1 MYHNKI
7 SNLNCRIIASILL
20 VMLSLCSK
28 AQNVGVRIDVKNDK
42 NEPVQNATAQILRTK
57 DSSILSVKTLK
68 NNAFFSVPSNT
79 AYFLRL
85 TAVGIVPVFQNI
97 EIGNADTTL
106 TIIANTKAKNLD
118 AVVVTST
125 KQFIKQEDD
134 KTIVD
139 AEPIANSSTNALEVL
154 EKTPGA
160 IVDQDGNVYLNS
172 ATPAT
177 IYINGRELKL
187 SAADIS
193 SLLKSL
199 PANSVSK
206 IEILR
211 SPSAKFDAAS
221 SGGIVN
227 IVLKKGVKLGTNGS
241 IDASYFQG
249 VYATETIGFSVN
261 KSQNKLNTYLSYN
274 FTNRE
279 SFFVL
284 NSEQPLSL
292 INVLRV
298 QQSYTKFKATTNYAS
313 AGFDYAIN
321 NKWNIALDTR
331 FTANNNR
338 GNVKN
343 DINLLTLNRQSQI
356 GNNVSLVS
364 NIGPTYFL
372 GNTFSTKYKVDSL
385 GSEWTNSL
393 DYSYYKND
401 NEQLYQNVNI
411 IPQKN
416 TLFGDGDILNKK
428 NIVAFKSDL
437 VLKTKSKVTI
447 EAGTKINYSA
457 SNNNALYFADS
468 STGKY
473 LNNYQTNAFKYE
485 ENIAALYLQVSKT
498 FSGFTIK
505 PGVRLE
511 HTDITGNQLVPTPN
525 TFKIKRT
532 DVFPYIYLRHGLGK
546 VIGFKLTGN
555 LIFRRSITRPYYEA
569 LNPFPKFVDQYTYDI
584 GNPNLRPQITNNYE
598 FNVNANEF
606 PIFSVGL
613 NDIQDIFTTLTN
625 ARADTLFRTWDNLGK
640 NKEVYMRLVA
650 GIPPGKK
657 YFFYLGTQMNMINY
671 DGFYNGEI
679 FKYKRAS
686 WNIFTFHSYK
696 ATPTLNISLQ
706 GFMRINGVFNF
717 FETSTFGSLNLSAN
731 KSILKKKMN
740 IILSVNDALLS
751 NRFNFNVDVPKFI
764 GSGNQYADSRRIGI
778 AIKYNFGLK
787 PKPERTPA
795 FGAPV
800 DAN

>member
-1 MYHNKI
+1 M
-7 SNLNCRIIASILL
+7 
-20 VMLSLCSK
+20 MLSFCSV
-28 AQNVGVRIDVKNDK
+28 AQNVSVRVVIK
-42 NEPVQNATAQILRTK
+42 NEKNEFVQNATVQILRIK
-57 DSSILSVKTLK
+57 DSSIYLIKTHK
-68 NNAFFSVPSNT
+68 DD
-79 AYFLRL
+79 AYFSLPKNSTHFL
-85 TAVGIVPVFQNI
+85 KITAVNI
-97 EIGNADTTL
+97 NRIFETISIAENDTT
-106 TIIANTKAKNLD
+106 INIAASTKSKNLD

-125 KQFIKQEDD
+125 KALIKQEDD

-139 AEPIANSSTNALEVL
+139 AEPLANSSTNALEVL

-199 PANSVSK
+199 PASSVSK

-241 IDASYFQG
+241 VDASYFQG
-249 VYATETIGFSVN
+249 VYATESIGFNIN
-261 KSQNKLNTYLSYN
+261 KSENKLNTYLSYN

-279 SFFVL
+279 SFFLL
-284 NSEQPLSL
+284 NSEQPLGA
-292 INVLRV
+292 VLRV
-298 QQSYTKFKATTNYAS
+298 QQSYTKFDATTNYAS
-313 AGFDYAIN
+313 GGFDYAAN
-321 NKWNIALDTR
+321 KKWNIAFDTR

-338 GNVKN
+338 GNVRN
-343 DINLLTLNRQSQI
+343 NIDILASNRISKI
-356 GNNVSLVS
+356 GQNVSLV
-364 NIGPTYFL
+364 NNVGPTYFL
-372 GNTFSTKYKVDSL
+372 GNTFSTKYKIDSV

-401 NEQLYQNVNI
+401 NAQLYDNI
-411 IPQKN
+411 YIAPQKN
-416 TLFGDGDILNKK
+416 TLYGDGTILNKK

-447 EAGTKINYSA
+447 EAGAKINYSA

-473 LNNYQTNAFKYE
+473 LNNYQTNAFKYK
-485 ENIAALYLQVSKT
+485 ENISALYLQVSKT
-498 FSGFTIK
+498 FSGLTIK
-505 PGVRLE
+505 PGIRLE
-511 HTDITGNQLVPTPN
+511 HTDITGNQIVPTP
-525 TFKIKRT
+525 TSFKIKRT
-532 DVFPYIYLRHGLGK
+532 DLFPYIYLRHGLGK

-555 LIFRRSITRPYYEA
+555 IILRRSITRPFYEA
-569 LNPFPKFVDQYTYDI
+569 LNPFPKFVDQYTYDV
-584 GNPNLRPQITNNYE
+584 GNSSLRPQITNNYE
-598 FNVNANEF
+598 FNVSANEF
-606 PIFSVGL
+606 PIFSVGV

-625 ARADTLFRTWDNLGK
+625 AKGDTLFRTWDNLGK
-640 NKEVYMRLVA
+640 NKEVYMRLVG

-671 DGFYNGEI
+671 DGIYNGEL

-686 WNIFTFHSYK
+686 WNVFTYHNYK
-696 ATPTLNISLQ
+696 INPTLNVSLQ

-717 FETSTFGSLNLSAN
+717 FETKTFGTLNLSAN

-740 IILSVNDALLS
+740 IILSINDLLLT
-751 NRFNFNVDVPKFI
+751 NRITFNVDVPKFI
-764 GSGNQYADSRRIGI
+764 GNGIQYGDTRRVGI
-778 AIKYNFGLK
+778 ALKYNFGLK
-787 PKPERTPA
+787 PKPEKAPA
-795 FGAPV
+795 FGTPV
-800 DAN
+800 DIN

>member
-1 MYHNKI
+1 M
-7 SNLNCRIIASILL
+7 LL
-20 VMLSLCSK
+20 SFCSV
-28 AQNVGVRIDVKNDK
+28 AQNVAVKVVIK
-42 NEPVQNATAQILRTK
+42 NEKNEFVQNATVQILRIK
-57 DSSILSVKTLK
+57 DSSIYLIKTHK
-68 NNAFFSVPSNT
+68 DY
-79 AYFLRL
+79 AYFSLPKNSTHFL
-85 TAVGIVPVFQNI
+85 KITAVNI
-97 EIGNADTTL
+97 NRIFEMISIGENDTSINITA
-106 TIIANTKAKNLD
+106 TTKSKNLD

-125 KQFIKQEDD
+125 KALIKQEDD

-139 AEPIANSSTNALEVL
+139 AEPLANSSTNALEVL

-172 ATPAT
+172 ATPAS

-199 PANSVSK
+199 PASSVSK

-241 IDASYFQG
+241 VDASYFQG
-249 VYATETIGFSVN
+249 VYATETIGFNVN
-261 KSQNKLNTYLSYN
+261 KSENKLNTYLSYN

-284 NSEQPLSL
+284 NSDQPLA
-292 INVLRV
+292 NVLRV
-298 QQSYTKFKATTNYAS
+298 QQSYTKFDATTNYGS
-313 AGFDYAIN
+313 GGFDYAL
-321 NKWNIALDTR
+321 NKKWSIALDTR
-331 FTANNNR
+331 FTTNNNR
-338 GNVKN
+338 GNVRN
-343 DINLLTLNRQSQI
+343 DIDILTSNRQFQI
-356 GNNVSLVS
+356 GKNISLVNNV
-364 NIGPTYFL
+364 GPTYFL
-372 GNTFSTKYKVDSL
+372 GNTFSTKYKIDSV

-401 NEQLYQNVNI
+401 NAQLYDNI
-411 IPQKN
+411 YIAPQKN
-416 TLFGDGDILNKK
+416 TLFGDGTILNKK

-437 VLKTKSKVTI
+437 VLKTQSKVTI
-447 EAGTKINYSA
+447 EVGTKINYSA

-473 LNNYQTNAFKYE
+473 LNRYQTNAFKYKE
-485 ENIAALYLQVSKT
+485 SIAALYLQASKT
-498 FSGFTIK
+498 FGGFTIK

-511 HTDITGNQLVPTPN
+511 HTDIMGNQIVPTP
-525 TFKIKRT
+525 TSFKIKRT
-532 DVFPYIYLRHGLGK
+532 DLFPYIYLRHGLGK
-546 VIGFKLTGN
+546 AVGFKLTGN

-569 LNPFPKFVDQYTYDI
+569 LNPFPKFVDQYTYDV

-598 FNVNANEF
+598 FNINANEF

-625 ARADTLFRTWDNLGK
+625 AKLDTLFRTWDNLGK
-640 NKEVYMRLVA
+640 NREVYMRLVG

-671 DGFYNGEI
+671 DGIYNGEL

-696 ATPTLNISLQ
+696 VNPTLNVSLQ

-717 FETSTFGSLNLSAN
+717 FETKTFGSLNLSAN

-740 IILSVNDALLS
+740 IILSVNDLLLT
-751 NRFNFNVDVPKFI
+751 NRINFNVDVPKFI
-764 GSGNQYADSRRIGI
+764 GSGIQYGDTRRLGI
-778 AIKYNFGLK
+778 ALKYNFGIK
-787 PKPERTPA
+787 PKPERKQGFDIPQE
-795 FGAPV
+795 V
-800 DAN
+800 N

>member
-1 MYHNKI
+1 M
-7 SNLNCRIIASILL
+7 L
-20 VMLSLCSK
+20 LSLGSV
-28 AQNVGVRIDVKNDK
+28 AQNVAVKLVVKNDK
-42 NEPVQNATAQILRTK
+42 DELVQNATVQILRIK
-57 DSSILSVKTLK
+57 DSSIYLIKTQK
-68 NNAFFSVPSNT
+68 DYAFFSLPKNSTHFIKITGVNINRVFET
-79 AYFLRL
+79 I
-85 TAVGIVPVFQNI
+85 GIGEN
-97 EIGNADTTL
+97 DTTINI
-106 TIIANTKAKNLD
+106 TATTKSKNLD

-125 KQFIKQEDD
+125 KALIKQEDD

-139 AEPIANSSTNALEVL
+139 AEPLANSSTNALEVL

-199 PANSVSK
+199 PASSVSK

-241 IDASYFQG
+241 VDVSYFQG

-261 KSQNKLNTYLSYN
+261 KSENKLNTYLSYN

-279 SFFVL
+279 SFFIL
-284 NSEQPLSL
+284 NSEQPFPSA
-292 INVLRV
+292 NVLRV

-313 AGFDYAIN
+313 GGFDYAIN
-321 NKWNIALDTR
+321 KKWNIALDTR
-331 FTANNNR
+331 FTVNNNR
-338 GNVKN
+338 GNLRN
-343 DINLLTLNRQSQI
+343 DIDILTANRQSQI
-356 GNNVSLVS
+356 GKNISLVNNV
-364 NIGPTYFL
+364 GPTYFL
-372 GNTFSTKYKVDSL
+372 GNTFSTKYKIDSV

-401 NEQLYQNVNI
+401 NGQLYDNIGI

-416 TLFGDGDILNKK
+416 TLLGDGTILNKK
-428 NIVAFKSDL
+428 NIIAFKSDL
-437 VLKTKSKVTI
+437 VLKTKNKFTL

-457 SNNNALYFADS
+457 SNNNALYFADT

-473 LNNYQTNAFKYE
+473 LNTYQTNAFTYKE
-485 ENIAALYLQVSKT
+485 SIAALYLQVSKT

-511 HTDITGNQLVPTPN
+511 HTDIIGNQLVPTPN
-525 TFKIKRT
+525 VFKIKRT
-532 DVFPYIYLRHGLGK
+532 DLFPYIYLRHGLGK
-546 VIGFKLTGN
+546 AVGFKLTGN

-569 LNPFPKFVDQYTYDI
+569 LNPFPKFVDQYTYDV
-584 GNPNLRPQITNNYE
+584 GNSNLRPQITNNYE
-598 FNVNANEF
+598 FNINANEF
-606 PIFSVGL
+606 PIFSVGI

-625 ARADTLFRTWDNLGK
+625 AKGDTLFRTWDNLGK
-640 NKEVYMRLVA
+640 NKEVYMRLVG

-671 DGFYNGEI
+671 DGVYNGEL

-696 ATPTLNISLQ
+696 VNPTLNISLQ
-706 GFMRINGVFNF
+706 GFVRLNGVFNF
-717 FETSTFGSLNLSAN
+717 FETKTFGTLNLSAN

-740 IILSVNDALLS
+740 IILSVNDLLLT
-751 NRFNFNVDVPKFI
+751 NQITFNVDVPKFI
-764 GSGNQYADSRRIGI
+764 GSGIQYGDTRRVGI
-778 AIKYNFGLK
+778 ALKYNFGLK
-787 PKPERTPA
+787 PKPEKKQGFDIPQD
-795 FGAPV
+795 V
-800 DAN
+800 N

>member
-1 MYHNKI
+1 M
-7 SNLNCRIIASILL
+7 
-20 VMLSLCSK
+20 VLSFCSV
-28 AQNVGVRIDVKNDK
+28 AQNVALKVVIK
-42 NEPVQNATAQILRTK
+42 NEKNEFVQNATVQILRTK
-57 DSSILSVKTLK
+57 DSSIYLIKTHK
-68 NNAFFSVPSNT
+68 DY
-79 AYFLRL
+79 AYFSLPKNSMHFL
-85 TAVGIVPVFQNI
+85 KITAVNINRVFETISISEN
-97 EIGNADTTL
+97 DTTININA
-106 TIIANTKAKNLD
+106 TTKSKSLD

-125 KQFIKQEDD
+125 TKALIKQEDD

-139 AEPIANSSTNALEVL
+139 AEPLANSSTNALEVL

-160 IVDQDGNVYLNS
+160 IIDQDGNVYLNS

-199 PANSVSK
+199 PASSVSK

-241 IDASYFQG
+241 LDASYFQG

-284 NSEQPLSL
+284 NSEQPFRLA
-292 INVLRV
+292 NVLRV

-313 AGFDYAIN
+313 GGFDYALN
-321 NKWNIALDTR
+321 KKWNIALDTR
-331 FTANNNR
+331 FTSNNNR
-338 GNVKN
+338 SNVRN
-343 DINLLTLNRQSQI
+343 DIDLLTINRQSQI
-356 GNNVSLVS
+356 GKNISLVNNV
-364 NIGPTYFL
+364 GPTYFL
-372 GNTFSTKYKVDSL
+372 GNTFSSKYKVDSL

-401 NEQLYQNVNI
+401 NAQLYDNVSI
-411 IPQKN
+411 APQKN
-416 TLFGDGDILNKK
+416 TLFGDGTILNKK

-437 VLKTKSKVTI
+437 VLKTKSKVTV
-447 EAGTKINYSA
+447 EAGAKINYSA

-473 LNNYQTNAFKYE
+473 LNKFQTNSFKYK
-485 ENIAALYLQVSKT
+485 ENIASVYLQVSKT
-498 FSGFTIK
+498 FNGFTIK
-505 PGVRLE
+505 PGLRLE
-511 HTDITGNQLVPTPN
+511 HTDITGNQLVPTPSS
-525 TFKIKRT
+525 FKIKRT
-532 DVFPYIYLRHGLGK
+532 DLFPYIYLRHGLGK
-546 VIGFKLTGN
+546 AIGFKLTGN
-555 LIFRRSITRPYYEA
+555 LIFRRSITRPSYEA
-569 LNPFPKFVDQYTYDI
+569 LNPFPKFVDQYTYDV
-584 GNPNLRPQITNNYE
+584 GNSNLRPQITNNYE
-598 FNVNANEF
+598 FNINANEF
-606 PIFSVGL
+606 PIFSIGL

-625 ARADTLFRTWDNLGK
+625 AKGDTLFRTWDNLGK
-640 NKEVYMRLVA
+640 NKEMYMRLVG

-671 DGFYNGEI
+671 DGIYNGEL
-679 FKYKRAS
+679 FTYKRAS

-696 ATPTLNISLQ
+696 VNPTLNVSLQ

-740 IILSVNDALLS
+740 IIFSVNDVLLS

-764 GSGNQYADSRRIGI
+764 GSGIQYADSRRIGI
-778 AIKYNFGLK
+778 ALKYNFGLK
-787 PKPERTPA
+787 PKPEKTPA

-800 DAN
+800 DTN

>member
-1 MYHNKI
+1 MFVSYCTVAQNIK
-7 SNLNCRIIASILL
+7 LSIL
-20 VMLSLCSK
+20 
-28 AQNVGVRIDVKNDK
+28 VKNEK
-42 NEPVQNATAQILRTK
+42 SEVVQNATAQILRNT
-57 DSSILSVKTLK
+57 DSSIIAAKTLK
-68 NNAFFSVPSNT
+68 PNVFFSVAKNNT
-79 AYFLRL
+79 YLLRI
-85 TAVGIVPVFQNI
+85 TAIGINKIFQ
-97 EIGNADTTL
+97 EIIIADADTIL
-106 TIIANTKAKNLD
+106 NIAATTKSTNLD
-118 AVVVTST
+118 AVVVTTT
-125 KQFIKQEDD
+125 KALIKQEDD

-139 AEPIANSSTNALEVL
+139 AEPLANSSTNALEVL
-154 EKTPGA
+154 EKTPSA

-241 IDASYFQG
+241 VDASYFQG
-249 VYATETIGFSVN
+249 VYATESIGFSVN
-261 KSQNKLNTYLSYN
+261 KNENKLNTYLSYN

-284 NSEQPLSL
+284 NSDQPLPL

-321 NKWNIALDTR
+321 KKWSMALDTR
-331 FTANNNR
+331 FTSNNNR
-338 GNVKN
+338 SNVRN
-343 DINLLTLNRQSQI
+343 DIDILTPNRQTQI
-356 GNNVSLVS
+356 GKNVSLVS
-364 NIGPTYFL
+364 NVGPTYFL
-372 GNTFSTKYKVDSL
+372 GNTLSSKYKIDSV

-401 NEQLYQNVNI
+401 NGQLYDNI
-411 IPQKN
+411 TIVPQKN
-416 TLFGDGDILNKK
+416 TFFGDGTILNKK

-437 VLKTKSKVTI
+437 VLKTKSKVTV

-468 STGKY
+468 STGKFV
-473 LNNYQTNAFKYE
+473 NSFQTNAFKYKE
-485 ENIAALYLQVSKT
+485 SIAAVYLQVSKT
-498 FSGFTIK
+498 FSGLTIK

-511 HTDITGNQLVPTPN
+511 HTDIIGNQIVPTA
-525 TFKIKRT
+525 TSFKIKRT
-532 DVFPYIYLRHGLGK
+532 DLFPYIYLRHGLGK
-546 VIGFKLTGN
+546 AIGFKLTGN
-555 LIFRRSITRPYYEA
+555 LIFRRSITRPSYEA
-569 LNPFPKFVDQYTYDI
+569 LNPFPKFVDQYTFDV
-584 GNPNLRPQITNNYE
+584 GNSSLRPQITNNYE
-598 FNVNANEF
+598 FNVSANEF

-625 ARADTLFRTWDNLGK
+625 AKGDTLFRTWDNLGK
-640 NKEVYMRLVA
+640 NKEVYMRLVG

-657 YFFYLGTQMNMINY
+657 YFFYAGTQMNMINY
-671 DGFYNGEI
+671 DGVYNGEL

-696 ATPTLNISLQ
+696 ATPTLNLSLQ

-740 IILSVNDALLS
+740 IILSVNDVLLT
-751 NRFNFNVDVPKFI
+751 NRLTFDVDVPKFI
-764 GSGNQYADSRRIGI
+764 ANGIQYGDTRRVGI
-778 AIKYNFGLK
+778 ALKYNFGLK
-787 PKPERTPA
+787 PKLEKTPA
-795 FGAPV
+795 FGAPIE
-800 DAN
+800 

>member
-1 MYHNKI
+1 MRLK
-7 SNLNCRIIASILL
+7 LIASVI
-20 VMLSLCSK
+20 VMFVSYWAA
-28 AQNVGVRIDVKNDK
+28 AQNIKLGVVVKNEK
-42 NEPVQNATAQILRTK
+42 GEVVQNATAQILRIS
-57 DSSILSVKTLK
+57 DSSIIAVKTLK
-68 NNAFFSVPSNT
+68 PNVFFSVPKNNS
-79 AYFLRL
+79 YFLRI
-85 TAVGIVPVFQNI
+85 TTVNINKIFQKI
-97 EIGNADTTL
+97 FIADVDTT
-106 TIIANTKAKNLD
+106 INIAATTKAKNLD

-125 KQFIKQEDD
+125 TKALIKQEDD

-139 AEPIANSSTNALEVL
+139 AEPLANSSTNALEVL

-187 SAADIS
+187 SAADVS

-241 IDASYFQG
+241 VDASYFQG

-261 KSQNKLNTYLSYN
+261 KNQNKLNTYLSYN

-284 NSEQPLSL
+284 NSEQPLTL
-292 INVLRV
+292 ANVLRV
-298 QQSYTKFKATTNYAS
+298 QQSYTKFNATTNYAS
-313 AGFDYAIN
+313 GGFDYAV
-321 NKWNIALDTR
+321 NKKWSIALDTR
-331 FTANNNR
+331 FTTNNNR
-338 GNVKN
+338 GNVRN
-343 DINLLTLNRQSQI
+343 DIDILTANRQYQI
-356 GNNVSLVS
+356 GKNISLV
-364 NIGPTYFL
+364 NNTGPTYFI
-372 GNTFSTKYKVDSL
+372 GNTFSTKYKVDSF

-393 DYSYYKND
+393 DYSHYKND
-401 NEQLYQNVNI
+401 NKQLYDNISI

-416 TLFGDGDILNKK
+416 TLLGDGDIQNKK

-437 VLKTKSKVTI
+437 VLKTKTKITI
-447 EAGTKINYSA
+447 EAGAKINYSA

-473 LNNYQTNAFKYE
+473 LNKYQTSSFNYN
-485 ENIAALYLQVSKT
+485 ENIAAAYFQASKT
-498 FSGFTIK
+498 FKGFTIK
-505 PGVRLE
+505 PGLRLE
-511 HTDITGNQLVPTPN
+511 YTDITGQQIVPTAS
-525 TFKIKRT
+525 TFKINRT
-532 DVFPYIYLRHGLGK
+532 DLFPYIYLRHGLGK
-546 VIGFKLTGN
+546 ALGFKLTGN
-555 LIFRRSITRPYYEA
+555 LIFRRSITRPSYEA
-569 LNPFPKFVDQYTYDI
+569 LNPFPKFVDQYTYDV

-625 ARADTLFRTWDNLGK
+625 AKFDTLFRTWDNLGQ
-640 NKEVYMRLVA
+640 NKEVYMRLVG

-657 YFFYLGTQMNMINY
+657 YFFYLGTQMNVINY
-671 DGFYNGEI
+671 DGIYNGEL
-679 FKYKRAS
+679 FKYHRAS

-696 ATPTLNISLQ
+696 ATPTLNLSLQ
-706 GFMRINGVFNF
+706 GFVRINGVFNF
-717 FETSTFGSLNLSAN
+717 FETKTFGSLNLSAN
-731 KSILKKKMN
+731 KSLLKKKMN
-740 IILSVNDALLS
+740 IILSVNDLLLT
-751 NRFNFNVDVPKFI
+751 NRIRFDVNVPKFI
-764 GSGNQYADSRRIGI
+764 ANGIQYGDTRRIGI
-778 AIKYNFGLK
+778 ALKYNFGLK
-787 PKPERTPA
+787 PKPERAPV
-795 FGAPV
+795 FGAPI
-800 DAN
+800 DTN

>member
-1 MYHNKI
+1 MFVSY
-7 SNLNCRIIASILL
+7 
-20 VMLSLCSK
+20 CSV
-28 AQNVGVRIDVKNDK
+28 AQNIKLSIVVKNEK
-42 NEPVQNATAQILRTK
+42 NELVQNATAQILRNT
-57 DSSILSVKTLK
+57 DSAIIAVKTLK
-68 NNAFFSVPSNT
+68 PDLFFSVLKSNT
-79 AYFLRL
+79 YFLRI
-85 TAVGIVPVFQNI
+85 TSVGINMVYEKIQ
-97 EIGNADTTL
+97 IGENDTTVNI
-106 TIIANTKAKNLD
+106 TATTKSKNLD
-118 AVVVTST
+118 AVVVTSSTT
-125 KQFIKQEDD
+125 KPLIKQEDD

-139 AEPIANSSTNALEVL
+139 AEPLANSSTNALEVL

-211 SPSAKFDAAS
+211 TPSAKFDAAS

-241 IDASYFQG
+241 LDASYFQG
-249 VYATETIGFSVN
+249 VYATETIGFNVN
-261 KSQNKLNTYLSYN
+261 KSENKLNTYLSYN

-279 SFFVL
+279 SFFIL
-284 NSEQPLSL
+284 NSDQPLSL
-292 INVLRV
+292 ANLLRV
-298 QQSYTKFKATTNYAS
+298 QQSFTKFKATTNYAS
-313 AGFDYAIN
+313 GGFDYAIN
-321 NKWNIALDTR
+321 KKWSLALDTR

-338 GNVKN
+338 SNVRN
-343 DINLLTLNRQSQI
+343 DIDILTTNRQTQI
-356 GNNVSLVS
+356 GKNVSLVN

-385 GSEWTNSL
+385 GSEWTNSI

-401 NEQLYQNVNI
+401 NGQLYDNISI

-416 TLFGDGDILNKK
+416 TLFGDGTILNKK

-437 VLKTKSKVTI
+437 VLKTKNKITI
-447 EAGTKINYSA
+447 EVGTKINYSA

-473 LNNYQTNAFKYE
+473 LNTFQTNAFKYKE
-485 ENIAALYLQVSKT
+485 SIAAVYLQVSKT
-498 FSGFTIK
+498 FNGFTIK

-511 HTDITGNQLVPTPN
+511 HTDITGNQIVPTPN

-532 DVFPYIYLRHGLGK
+532 DLFPYIYLRHGLGK
-546 VIGFKLTGN
+546 ALGFKLMGN

-569 LNPFPKFVDQYTYDI
+569 LNPFPKFVDQYTYDV

-598 FNVNANEF
+598 FNINANEF
-606 PIFSVGL
+606 PIFSVGV

-625 ARADTLFRTWDNLGK
+625 ARLDTLFRTWDNLGK
-640 NKEVYMRLVA
+640 NKEVYMRLVG

-671 DGFYNGEI
+671 DGIYNGEV

-696 ATPTLNISLQ
+696 ATPSVNLSLQ

-717 FETSTFGSLNLSAN
+717 FETKTFGTLNLSAN

-740 IILSVNDALLS
+740 IILSVNDALLT
-751 NRFNFNVDVPKFI
+751 NRIRFNVDVPKFV
-764 GSGNQYADSRRIGI
+764 GNGIQYGDTRKVGI
-778 AIKYNFGLK
+778 ALKYNFGIK
-787 PKPERTPA
+787 PKPEKAPA
-795 FGAPV
+795 FGAPIEG
-800 DAN
+800 N

>member
-1 MYHNKI
+1 MFVSYCAI
-7 SNLNCRIIASILL
+7 
-20 VMLSLCSK
+20 
-28 AQNVGVRIDVKNDK
+28 AQNIKLIIVVKNEK
-42 NEPVQNATAQILRTK
+42 GEVVQNATAQILRNT
-57 DSSILSVKTLK
+57 DSSIIAAKTLK
-68 NNAFFSVPSNT
+68 PSVFFSVAKNNT
-79 AYFLRL
+79 YLLRI
-85 TAVGIVPVFQNI
+85 TAIGINKIFQTI
-97 EIGNADTTL
+97 
-106 TIIANTKAKNLD
+106 IIANTDTTINIAATTKSTNLD
-118 AVVVTST
+118 AIVVTTNT
-125 KQFIKQEDD
+125 KALIKQEDD

-139 AEPIANSSTNALEVL
+139 AEPLANSSTNALEVL

-160 IVDQDGNVYLNS
+160 IIDQDGNVYLNS

-241 IDASYFQG
+241 VDASYFQG

-261 KSQNKLNTYLSYN
+261 KNQNKLNTYLSYN

-284 NSEQPLSL
+284 NSEQPFTL

-313 AGFDYAIN
+313 AGFDYAVN
-321 NKWNIALDTR
+321 KKWNIALDSR

-338 GNVKN
+338 SNVRN
-343 DINLLTLNRQSQI
+343 DIDLLTINRQTQT
-356 GNNVSLVS
+356 GKNVSLV
-364 NIGPTYFL
+364 NNVGPTYFL

-401 NEQLYQNVNI
+401 NAQLYDNVNI
-411 IPQKN
+411 VPQKN
-416 TLFGDGDILNKK
+416 TLFGDGTILNKK

-437 VLKTKSKVTI
+437 VLKTKSKVTV

-457 SNNNALYFADS
+457 SNNNAIYFADS

-473 LNNYQTNAFKYE
+473 LNKYQTNSFKYK
-485 ENIAALYLQVSKT
+485 ENIAAIYLQVSKT
-498 FSGFTIK
+498 FNGFTIK

-532 DVFPYIYLRHGLGK
+532 DLFPYIYLRHGLGK
-546 VIGFKLTGN
+546 AIGFTLTGN
-555 LIFRRSITRPYYEA
+555 LIFRRSITRPSYEA
-569 LNPFPKFVDQYTYDI
+569 LNPFPKFVDQYTYDV
-584 GNPNLRPQITNNYE
+584 GNSNLRPQITNNYE

-625 ARADTLFRTWDNLGK
+625 AKADTLFRTWDNLGK
-640 NKEVYMRLVA
+640 NKEVYMRLVG

-657 YFFYLGTQMNMINY
+657 YFFYLGTQMSMINY
-671 DGFYNGEI
+671 DGVYNGEL

-696 ATPTLNISLQ
+696 ATPTLNVSLQ

-740 IILSVNDALLS
+740 IILSVNDVLLS

-764 GSGNQYADSRRIGI
+764 GSGIQYGDSRRIGI
-778 AIKYNFGLK
+778 ALKYNFGLK
-787 PKPERTPA
+787 PKPEKAPA

-800 DAN
+800 DTN